1 MTRNIN
7 CPLHGFIGLTPLM
20 CQIVDTPEFK
30 RLHNLRQLGVT
41 YAVYPSANHTRFE
54 HSIGVSHLAKLLL
67 KSLQFHQPELNISD
81 RDVEI
86 VQIAGLVHDIGH
98 GPFSHLYDDLFVKE
112 NDAKHEERGIR
123 IFKNMVTKYNIPLST
138 DEVLMITNMIDP
150 CSDLRYNFMYQ
161 IVANKI
167 CSIDVDKIDYI
178 QRDSYHIGFG
188 LSEKYERILS
198 MCRVV
203 DFRGNKTLAW
213 PEKLQDE
220 ILSLFQT
227 RYRLHR
233 KVYTHHTVKAAE
245 YVIANILKEM
255 LNNVDIKFQKLS
267 DSMIEWPV
275 SEEVIELKEV
285 FDKRNF
291 PKMLGEK
298 VLCYNSQTETIK
310 KFEEKLDNI
319 VTILN
324 NSGIKNKGWSK
335 IKIGFI
341 SGNGENPLKN
351 VVYFKN
357 SLQSPF
363 IVDEYPSF
371 IAPKSCQEYIY
382 RIYSNNSDKLSYAK
396 SIWNE
401 VIKS

>member
-233 KVYTHHTVKAAE
+233 KV
-245 YVIANILKEM
+245 
-255 LNNVDIKFQKLS
+255 
-267 DSMIEWPV
+267 
-275 SEEVIELKEV
+275 
-285 FDKRNF
+285 
-291 PKMLGEK
+291 
-298 VLCYNSQTETIK
+298 
-310 KFEEKLDNI
+310 
-319 VTILN
+319 
-324 NSGIKNKGWSK
+324 
-335 IKIGFI
+335 
-341 SGNGENPLKN
+341 
-351 VVYFKN
+351 
-357 SLQSPF
+357 
-363 IVDEYPSF
+363 
-371 IAPKSCQEYIY
+371 
-382 RIYSNNSDKLSYAK
+382 
-396 SIWNE
+396 
-401 VIKS
+401 

>member
-1 MTRNIN
+1 M
-7 CPLHGFIGLTPLM
+7 
-20 CQIVDTPEFK
+20 
-30 RLHNLRQLGVT
+30 
-41 YAVYPSANHTRFE
+41 
-54 HSIGVSHLAKLLL
+54 
-67 KSLQFHQPELNISD
+67 
-81 RDVEI
+81 
-86 VQIAGLVHDIGH
+86 
-98 GPFSHLYDDLFVKE
+98 
-112 NDAKHEERGIR
+112 
-123 IFKNMVTKYNIPLST
+123 
-138 DEVLMITNMIDP
+138 
-150 CSDLRYNFMYQ
+150 
-161 IVANKI
+161 
-167 CSIDVDKIDYI
+167 
-178 QRDSYHIGFG
+178 
-188 LSEKYERILS
+188 
-198 MCRVV
+198 
-203 DFRGNKTLAW
+203 
-213 PEKLQDE
+213 
-220 ILSLFQT
+220 
-227 RYRLHR
+227 
-233 KVYTHHTVKAAE
+233 YTHHTVKAAE